1 MKFERSN
8 WYETG
13 LVPLMNVSGATL
25 GSGKNL
31 PALSAAFV
39 ISVSVNPPGG
49 IAPVKNTAPLP
60 SQSAVMFVTAKLS
73 AAVT

>member
-8 WYETG
+8 WYEIG
-13 LVPLMNVSGATL
+13 LVPLVNVSAATL

-31 PALSAAFV
+31 PALSAALV

-49 IAPVKNTAPLP
+49 SAPVKNTVPLP

-73 AAVT
+73 GVVA